1 MERRVRPTGT
11 GLFMIEL
18 VMAVGIFAL
27 CAAVCVGLFV
37 RAETL
42 SRGSADRDQAVAA
55 ARSASEAFRAR
66 GGDLEAAAQ
75 VLEGARIADGSL
87 VVGYDE
93 SWRATASGAVYTLTL
108 APVEAEGYA
117 LAAVT
122 VTGGDGETLA
132 AWEVAALEAAS

>member
-93 SWRATASGAVYTLTL
+93 SWRATVSGAVYTLTL
-108 APVEAEGYA
+108 APVAAEGYA
-117 LAAVT
+117 LAEVT

-132 AWEVAALEAAS
+132 GWEVAALEAAS